1 MGKRFTVIVDYAHT
15 PDGLENALVTA
26 REFALGQVMVVFGA
40 GGDRDQGKRGLMGQV
55 AGKNADWTVL
65 TADNPRS
72 EDPQDI
78 IAQIEEGLKTV
89 GGRWTVELDRE
100 RAIRGVL
107 SQAKPGDVVLIVGKG
122 HETYQIYRDAT
133 IHFDDRE
140 VARQV
145 LKEITKQ

>member
-1 MGKRFTVIVDYAHT
+1 M
-15 PDGLENALVTA
+15 
-26 REFALGQVMVVFGA
+26 
-40 GGDRDQGKRGLMGQV
+40 MGQV
-55 AGKNADWTVL
+55 AGRHADRTML

-78 IAQIEEGLKTV
+78 IAQIEHGLSSV
-89 GGRWTVELDRE
+89 GGQWAVELDRE
-100 RAIRGVL
+100 RAIRKVL
-107 SQAKPGDVVLIVGKG
+107 LEAKPGDVILIVGKG

-145 LKEITKQ
+145 LKEIMKS